1 MWAIALN
8 KYFAEQKNTLREY
21 LFGSFQI
28 QDNKDQLLNSKQ
40 EFDFNLII
48 HIPLKLRCILE
59 LVENVCL

>member
-28 QDNKDQLLNSKQ
+28 QDNKDELVNSKQ

-48 HIPLKLRCILE
+48 HIPLKLR
-59 LVENVCL
+59 